1 MTLARKES
9 ERLSHNY
16 VGSEHLLLGLIGLG
30 QGVAVNVLRKC
41 GLDLEKVRAEVEKQ
55 IGPGPPQRII
65 GPIPYT
71 PRVKQVFALAA
82 KEAKALSHT
91 YVGTEHLLLAL
102 LDQTDGSAAQVLK
115 SAGIRSKEMR
125 REILKELDPNFGK

>member
-1 MTLARKES
+1 
-9 ERLSHNY
+9 
-16 VGSEHLLLGLIGLG
+16 
-30 QGVAVNVLRKC
+30 
-41 GLDLEKVRAEVEKQ
+41 
-55 IGPGPPQRII
+55 
-65 GPIPYT
+65 
-71 PRVKQVFALAA
+71 VKQVFALAA